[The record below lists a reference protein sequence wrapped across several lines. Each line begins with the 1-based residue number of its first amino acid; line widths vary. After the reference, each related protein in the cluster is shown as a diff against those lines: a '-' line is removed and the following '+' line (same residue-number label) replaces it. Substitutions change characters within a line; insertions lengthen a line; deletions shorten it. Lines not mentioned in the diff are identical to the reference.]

1 MADAPTA
8 TRKVEL
14 EIDIADPD
22 SYVEAFPYEAFDI
35 LREQDPVHWTE
46 DAHEGVPFW
55 AITKHEDVV
64 TVSRHPEIFSSFER
78 TSLSREPVDDQDLIE
93 NRLMM
98 VNQDPPDH
106 TRLRSIVNKGF
117 TPRMVGRF
125 EGRIREFCD
134 EIIDKAIEEGHGD
147 FVQMVSAELPLE
159 VIAELMGAPL
169 EDRQLIFD
177 LSNRLIGFDDP
188 EFQTSVADARQAAA
202 EMFMFSEGLRQ
213 MREKMPL
220 DDIVTKLAEAEV
232 DGHKLN
238 ELEFNLFFLL
248 LSVAGNETTRNAI
261 SQGVLAFLSNP
272 DQWELLRK
280 RKLEDPNVLQ
290 TAADEVIRW
299 AHPVIQF
306 RRTAMEDFQL
316 RDKLIKKGDKVII
329 YYASANRDAEVFED
343 PYRFDITR
351 DPNPHVSFGG
361 GGPHFCLGAH
371 LAKLEIAVML
381 DVLTDRLPDIELAG
395 EVRRLR
401 SNFINGI
408 KEMPVKFNV

>member
-280 RKLEDPNVLQ
+280 RKLEDPNILQ